1 MPKLGEYLETSLLG
15 KVFETNNCGKCVV
28 IAYNGSRSIT
38 VKFHN
43 PEHITKCTLMSLRT
57 GAVRNPLTPSVYGK
71 GYVGVGYYNSRD
83 VRLYHLWKAML
94 SRCYC
99 TIRHG
104 HRPTYKDVIVCD
116 EWLNFQNFATWCESQ
131 EFFNAKDEKGR
142 VYQLDK
148 DILIRGN
155 KIYSPETCCFVPP
168 EVNTL
173 ILNRKASRGDN
184 PIGVHFNKTQN
195 KYQANCQV
203 NGKLAFLGYYKTSEE
218 AFNAYKKAKE
228 AYIKEVAEE
237 WRDSID
243 PRVYE
248 SLMNWVIEITD

>member
-28 IAYNGSRSIT
+28 VAYNGSRSIT

-57 GAVRNPLTPSVYGK
+57 GAVRNPLTPNVYGK

-148 DILIRGN
+148 DTLIRGN
-155 KIYSPETCCFVPP
+155 KIYSPETCCFVP
-168 EVNTL
+168 VQINILL
-173 ILNRKASRGDN
+173 IKGEKVRGDL
-184 PIGVHFNKTQN
+184 PIGVRVLGNSFQTRLNK
-195 KYQANCQV
+195 
-203 NGKLAFLGYYKTSEE
+203 NGKSLCLGTFNTPEE
-218 AFNAYKKAKE
+218 AFEAYKIAKE
-228 AYIKEVAEE
+228 AYIKEVADK
-237 WRDSID
+237 WRGQITDK
-243 PRVYE
+243 VYE
-248 SLMNWVIEITD
+248 ALINYKVEIDD

>member
-104 HRPTYKDVIVCD
+104 HRPTYKDVTVCE

-155 KIYSPETCCFVPP
+155 KIYSPETCCFIPTVINNIP
-168 EVNTL
+168 L
-173 ILNRKASRGDN
+173 K
-184 PIGVHFNKTQN
+184 
-195 KYQANCQV
+195 
-203 NGKLAFLGYYKTSEE
+203 KLGGSTPFKLEE
-218 AFNAYKKAKE
+218 YV
-228 AYIKEVAEE
+228 KEVAEK
-237 WRDSID
+237 WRGRVDVK
-243 PRVYE
+243 VYE
-248 SLMNWVIEITD
+248 VLVVYETGLAD